1 MEVMSRGGAD
11 DEPSTARGPET
22 LVAAAGQR
30 PLTASF
36 VSRLPPDNGDQ
47 LENRDI
53 TTPVPSGDPALG
65 LAIVTCMDARL
76 DLGSRL
82 GITIGD
88 AHILRNA
95 GGRVTP
101 DVIRS
106 LHLSVKLM
114 NVREIGILHHTN
126 CGLGGTDNDTLA
138 RRTGIDS
145 IDFLPFQRPQD
156 SASAD
161 VTEVLRAGIL
171 PVGGIVWGAVYRLDV
186 DQIGVVRGPVAVTR
200 PWRGGPDRAN
210 NYTTLVER

>member
-1 MEVMSRGGAD
+1 MELMSRGGAA
-11 DEPSTARGPET
+11 DEPSTTRGSGT
-22 LVAAAGQR
+22 LVAADGQ
-30 PLTASF
+30 PALTASF
-36 VSRLPPDNGDQ
+36 VSRLLPDTGDQ
-47 LENRDI
+47 PESRDTSI
-53 TTPVPSGDPALG
+53 PLPSSDPALG

-82 GITIGD
+82 GISIGD

-106 LHLSVKLM
+106 LHLSAKLM

-138 RRTGIDS
+138 RRTGVDS

-156 SASAD
+156 SARAD
-161 VTEVLRAGIL
+161 VTAVLLAGIL
-171 PVGGIVWGAVYRLDV
+171 PVGGIVWGAVYRLDI
-186 DQIGVVRGPVAVTR
+186 DQIGLICGPVAVTR
-200 PWRGGPDRAN
+200 PRRGGPR
-210 NYTTLVER
+210 R